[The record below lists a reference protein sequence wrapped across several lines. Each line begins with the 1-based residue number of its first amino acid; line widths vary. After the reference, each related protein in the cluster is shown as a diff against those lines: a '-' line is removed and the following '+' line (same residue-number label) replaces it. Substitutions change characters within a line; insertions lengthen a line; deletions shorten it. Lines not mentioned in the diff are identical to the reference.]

1 MLPAVTLA
9 FPTMATVVRFTR
21 AGVLEVGRS
30 DYVLHERAM
39 GFPPSVII
47 WKYILKNALI
57 ATVTQ
62 IGLLFGV
69 LLSGAVVVE
78 ALFDWPGIGY
88 YAVNSIV
95 LSDYNAILGF
105 TVWAASVF
113 ILLNIIVDI
122 LLTVIDPRGAH
133 Q

>member
-1 MLPAVTLA
+1 MFNAVLGRYLTLGD
-9 FPTMATVVRFTR
+9 F
-21 AGVLEVGRS
+21 
-30 DYVLHERAM
+30 
-39 GFPPSVII
+39 
-47 WKYILKNALI
+47 
-57 ATVTQ
+57 ATVTLFNT
-62 IGLLFGV
+62 ILGLFGV

-122 LLTVIDPRGAH
+122 LLAVIDPRGAH